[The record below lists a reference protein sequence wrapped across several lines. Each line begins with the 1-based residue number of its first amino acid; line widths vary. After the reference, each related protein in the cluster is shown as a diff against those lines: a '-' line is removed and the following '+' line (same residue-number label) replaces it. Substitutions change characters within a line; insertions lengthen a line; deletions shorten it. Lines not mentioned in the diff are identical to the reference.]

1 MLLMPQKHRS
11 NLFDALK
18 SDTFA
23 LFNGKRVVGRFKLDE
38 GPYPFVAEMN
48 LDLQTGR

>member
-1 MLLMPQKHRS
+1 VLQKHRS

-23 LFNGKRVVGRFKLDE
+23 LFHGKRVVGRFKLDE
-38 GPYPFVAEMN
+38 GTYAFVAKMN
-48 LDLQTGR
+48 LGLQTGR